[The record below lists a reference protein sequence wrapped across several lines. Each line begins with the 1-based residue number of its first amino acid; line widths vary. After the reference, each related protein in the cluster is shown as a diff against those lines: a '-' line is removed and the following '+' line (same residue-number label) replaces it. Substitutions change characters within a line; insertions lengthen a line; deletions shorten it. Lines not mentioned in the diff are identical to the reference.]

1 MWGAELSRELKKKWP
16 QSSLLGIGGPL
27 MKDQG
32 VELIEGIDKL
42 SIMGLSRVVGRL
54 PYLLRLKRK
63 IKILLDNR
71 GIDLVIPIDFPGFN
85 MSIIGL
91 AHRRNVKVLYY
102 VAPKV
107 WAWGSSRIAKLMR
120 CTDSLAVIFPF
131 EEEFFRTRGCNA
143 RFVGHPLLDW
153 IQPLSEGKKKF
164 CEKWKL
170 DSVRPILALFPGSRS
185 QEIIRHLDLFVET
198 GFRIKE
204 LFPQIQLV
212 IARANS
218 VDSKDINVPGIRV
231 VGDGAGLLS
240 HSRAALLKS
249 GTVTLEAC
257 LARTPFVTVYKTDP
271 LTYFV
276 AKKLLKVNSISIPNI
291 VANDVKVPEI
301 LQEKATPTN
310 LTNALIPL
318 LRVENSEY
326 QEMLDYFSVVKSKLG
341 TPGVSRRVVE
351 MADSL
356 LNEA

>member
-1 MWGAELSRELKKKWP
+1 M
-16 QSSLLGIGGPL
+16 
-27 MKDQG
+27 
-32 VELIEGIDKL
+32 
-42 SIMGLSRVVGRL
+42 
-54 PYLLRLKRK
+54 
-63 IKILLDNR
+63 
-71 GIDLVIPIDFPGFN
+71 
-85 MSIIGL
+85 
-91 AHRRNVKVLYY
+91 
-102 VAPKV
+102 
-107 WAWGSSRIAKLMR
+107 
-120 CTDSLAVIFPF
+120 
-131 EEEFFRTRGCNA
+131 
-143 RFVGHPLLDW
+143 
-153 IQPLSEGKKKF
+153 
-164 CEKWKL
+164 
-170 DSVRPILALFPGSRS
+170 
-185 QEIIRHLDLFVET
+185 
-198 GFRIKE
+198 
-204 LFPQIQLV
+204 
-212 IARANS
+212 
-218 VDSKDINVPGIRV
+218 
-231 VGDGAGLLS
+231 LS

-318 LRVENSEY
+318 LRVQNSEY